1 MPVTSHRISGAMKVV
16 ARIASV
22 PRSTR
27 RLVAAWL
34 IVEVTI
40 WASAWAIGR
49 AGLSFPQSPVDVL
62 SNWDGTQYSA
72 IARNGYL
79 TEGAEVRRF
88 ALFPLLPAISRLLGG
103 PEHAAMAGI
112 LLNQLCLLVNI
123 LLIGR
128 LVEDKRS
135 AQLSCEP
142 GFWMLVT
149 PVGFFSRSTIP
160 SRCSCCLV
168 SSW

>member
-1 MPVTSHRISGAMKVV
+1 MKVV
-16 ARIASV
+16 ARIAGV

-34 IVEVTI
+34 IVEVAI

-88 ALFPLLPAISRLLGG
+88 ALFPLLPLRRYLDRCLRRAKTHKAERSIVESVASPHVPKNRKKGQ
-103 PEHAAMAGI
+103 
-112 LLNQLCLLVNI
+112 LNQ
-123 LLIGR
+123 
-128 LVEDKRS
+128 
-135 AQLSCEP
+135 
-142 GFWMLVT
+142 
-149 PVGFFSRSTIP
+149 
-160 SRCSCCLV
+160 
-168 SSW
+168 